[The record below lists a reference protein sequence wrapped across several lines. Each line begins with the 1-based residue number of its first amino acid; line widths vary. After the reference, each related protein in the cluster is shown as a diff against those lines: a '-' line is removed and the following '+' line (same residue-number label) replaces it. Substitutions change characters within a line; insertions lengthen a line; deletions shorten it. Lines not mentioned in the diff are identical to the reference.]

1 HARPDRSGNF
11 TIPELTWEHART
23 LRLDTGFAPRFE
35 GHLYA
40 QPLYWRPAGAAAGWL
55 VVASES
61 NVVTAIDAATG
72 NIIWTHTLGSPA
84 PLSMFA
90 CGNIDPLG
98 ITGTPVIDE
107 VSGTFYVDTM
117 ITDVARPRHRIFAL
131 SVKEGSPLPGW
142 PI

>member
-1 HARPDRSGNF
+1 
-11 TIPELTWEHART
+11 
-23 LRLDTGFAPRFE
+23 
-35 GHLYA
+35 
-40 QPLYWRPAGAAAGWL
+40 AGAAAGWQ
-55 VVASES
+55 VVGSKS
-61 NVVTAIDAATG
+61 NVVTAIYPSSAN
-72 NIIWTHTLGSPA
+72 NICTHSLGSPA

-142 PI
+142 PIDVADALRGRSESFDSKVQNQRGALALLNGTLYVPYGGF